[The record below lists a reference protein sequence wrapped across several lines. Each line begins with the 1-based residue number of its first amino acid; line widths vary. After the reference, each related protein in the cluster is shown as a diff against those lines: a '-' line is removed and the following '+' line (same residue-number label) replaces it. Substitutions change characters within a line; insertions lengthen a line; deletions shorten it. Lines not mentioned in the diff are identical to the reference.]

1 MTLTADDL
9 VRTGWRRVVRLV
21 TLPAG
26 PEADMPYWRDPG
38 NGAVLPEA
46 QALARLEATTKEKKA

>member
-9 VRTGWRRVVRLV
+9 ARAGWRRVLRLV

-26 PEADMPYWRDPG
+26 PEADMPYWRDPDG
-38 NGAVLPEA
+38 RVLEESA
-46 QALARLEATTKEKKA
+46 ALAELREQAEEEKE